1 MRFHRRKHAL
11 AQQRVRER
19 AHWRRARRARR
30 TGVRRLTTRVAL
42 SLTVSAA
49 LLGGVAAQTVLDRAA
64 LAQHERAVFA
74 LAHDNANRARSDV
87 ADGARL
93 DGKAIMFAGITR
105 RDAVAVAQTAVAVAK
120 TVVASSSADVAP
132 AAMTPLD
139 NALASLAALIE
150 MNPVAPAPVAA
161 VPAVGPANVPTASAV
176 PAPVVTAPIA
186 PAPAPVAAAST
197 PPAPQEAS
205 SAEAALPVPAG
216 PLDPRHLEVSAQMV
230 AAAALVTDL

>member
-1 MRFHRRKHAL
+1 MRSHRRKHAL

-19 AHWRRARRARR
+19 AYERRARR
-30 TGVRRLTTRVAL
+30 TGVRRLTTWVAL

-93 DGKAIMFAGITR
+93 DGKAIVFAGITR
-105 RDAVAVAQTAVAVAK
+105 RDAVVVAQTAVAVAK

-161 VPAVGPANVPTASAV
+161 VPAVGPANVPTASAIRELV
-176 PAPVVTAPIA
+176 RYAWPHMTAVMA
-186 PAPAPVAAAST
+186 PA
-197 PPAPQEAS
+197 
-205 SAEAALPVPAG
+205 
-216 PLDPRHLEVSAQMV
+216 
-230 AAAALVTDL
+230 